1 MYPDRIPIAKMFIL
15 NKFRSKSGCLY
26 FDSQIIKIIRQD
38 MKNNISIVVII
49 DIPLLFAIEVRNI
62 IREVKINIDRI
73 EPNQS
78 NLFTFSWFSEIFV
91 GLINFIALNT
101 AKVASRVVS
110 QNIDCQ
116 PQMPINIPAI
126 TGPITQPNPTI
137 LNCIPNILPRSFSGK
152 VDITIAIDVL

>member
-91 GLINFIALNT
+91 GLINF
-101 AKVASRVVS
+101 
-110 QNIDCQ
+110 
-116 PQMPINIPAI
+116 
-126 TGPITQPNPTI
+126 
-137 LNCIPNILPRSFSGK
+137 
-152 VDITIAIDVL
+152 